1 MQLAKEDLIVTQDYG
16 LASLALAK
24 GCIVL
29 HHKGYKYTNDNIE
42 QLLQTRYLS
51 AMVRKSGK
59 RTKDRNHLQQKI
71 KRNLESSLKV

>member
-1 MQLAKEDLIVTQDYG
+1 METIYVDSGADAADYRIMQLAKEDLIVTQDYG

-42 QLLQTRYLS
+42 QFY
-51 AMVRKSGK
+51 KH
-59 RTKDRNHLQQKI
+59 DI
-71 KRNLESSLKV
+71 